1 MKKIIGI
8 GLLMATC
15 LTFGQ
20 KKTNGTIYIDHP
32 GIVAVEAMTQA
43 RVSGDAAKV
52 ASYLATDFKYYSG
65 TNPNETI
72 QGKDKVAFAEQNKW
86 MNDNISY
93 YSISRSKGAYPDAF
107 EYKRKDESYDVHT
120 WENVKGM
127 HNKTGVKI
135 DMPVHSIYTLDKN
148 NKIISMI
155 VYATNKVMDEIYQG
169 ATVRRNGVIY
179 NHHENINTVRKMIYS
194 FFFMDLEKGYSFFDE
209 KATFQNNYEK
219 QFDLARYKAI
229 DIETY
234 KNYDVVSA
242 VEIGYPDYLEYEIGG
257 GNSVLSWWEFNFVR
271 KSDKKSI
278 VVQFHLNH
286 SFNKDGKI
294 ISEAAYFNSKLFDDK

>member
-8 GLLMATC
+8 GLLLATC

-32 GIVAVEAMTQA
+32 GIIAVEAMTQA

-52 ASYLATDFKYYSG
+52 ASYLGTDFKYYSG

-120 WENVKGM
+120 WENFKGM

-148 NKIISMI
+148 NKITMRWYHQQRNNCSFCHKYIFI
-155 VYATNKVMDEIYQG
+155 VAAFWLY
-169 ATVRRNGVIY
+169 
-179 NHHENINTVRKMIYS
+179 IN
-194 FFFMDLEKGYSFFDE
+194 
-209 KATFQNNYEK
+209 
-219 QFDLARYKAI
+219 
-229 DIETY
+229 
-234 KNYDVVSA
+234 
-242 VEIGYPDYLEYEIGG
+242 
-257 GNSVLSWWEFNFVR
+257 
-271 KSDKKSI
+271 
-278 VVQFHLNH
+278 
-286 SFNKDGKI
+286 SFNLG
-294 ISEAAYFNSKLFDDK
+294 FFLFHKLSNFCP